1 MARPTLQVLMSLCS
15 PLSPDLVVYNRIPKS
30 GSSTMLKIIHS
41 AAIANNFTV
50 VSSSEYNVHIH
61 QTIEDERRI
70 VDQLVGLLERHPG
83 RRVLFEMHFKYINL
97 AQYLSARVASRIAYI
112 NLMRSPRKLIGSAYY
127 WLGDMCGCNLL
138 AVQPWCSQFL
148 RDRARGR
155 CNPGT
160 NSTRSINAFVA
171 EHLRTSSSMASS
183 QLNTLTEP
191 RIGPLFLCTDAPHPW
206 HSVCNYNELF
216 DLPPDATVGRHTLAQ
231 QTATSRVAIGAR
243 SQLDALRV
251 SQARGWHLTH
261 LICTCTCTCTCTYI
275 CQVSA
280 HGEICCSRR
289 A

>member
-97 AQYLSARVASRIAYI
+97 AQYLPARVASRIAYI
-112 NLMRSPRKLIGSAYY
+112 NMMRSPRKLIASGYY
-127 WLGDMCGCNLL
+127 WLGDMCGCNPL
-138 AVQPWCSQFL
+138 AVQPWCSQYL
-148 RDRARGR
+148 RDKARGR

-160 NSTRSINAFVA
+160 NSTRSINTFVT
-171 EHLRTSSSMASS
+171 EHLRTPSSMISP
-183 QLNTLTEP
+183 QLKALAEP

-206 HSVCNYNELF
+206 QSVCNYDELF
-216 DLPPDATVGRHTLAQ
+216 ALPPDATAGRHTLAQ
-231 QTATSRVAIGAR
+231 RTATSRVAIGAR

-251 SQARGWHLTH
+251 G
-261 LICTCTCTCTCTYI
+261 
-275 CQVSA
+275 
-280 HGEICCSRR
+280 
-289 A
+289 